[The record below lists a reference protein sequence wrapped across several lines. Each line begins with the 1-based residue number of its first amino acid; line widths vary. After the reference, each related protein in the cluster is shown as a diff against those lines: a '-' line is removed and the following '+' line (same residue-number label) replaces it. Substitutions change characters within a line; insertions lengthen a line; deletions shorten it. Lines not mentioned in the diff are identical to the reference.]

1 MFYKSTRNSNLKVT
15 ASEAIAR
22 GISEEGGL
30 FVPEYFPSVK
40 NELEELRKLD
50 YIALSKKI
58 LSLYLTDYTEDE
70 INECAEKAYETS
82 KFSGEQVRVHEV
94 ENEDGIYSLELW
106 HGPTCA
112 FKDMALQ
119 ILPHLLTKAFKKQA
133 DGKKAVILVATS
145 GDTGKAALEGFK
157 DVENTE
163 IIVFYPE
170 NGVSPMQLRQMNTQE
185 GNNVCVCAVKG
196 NFDDCQTQVKRI
208 FTSEDLRAKL
218 ADNNM
223 LFSSANSINWG
234 RLLPQIVYY
243 FYSYFRFLDRMGVEG
258 TDEEINIAV
267 PTGNF
272 GNILAAYY
280 AKMMGLPVNKF
291 ICASNS
297 NNVLTDFINTGKY
310 DRERKF
316 YTTISPSMDILV
328 SSNLERLLYH
338 LADCDDAKTAS
349 WMKALNEKGEYTGDA
364 DTANKVSELFAA
376 YCCDEKETEVTIK
389 NTFDNS
395 SYLID
400 THTAVAF
407 KAVNDY
413 RENSEDYTPVIIAST
428 ASPYKFSKSVLSVLS
443 DFDSEDEF
451 EIVDKLSEISGLEVP
466 AALKALKT
474 KKTRFTNVCD
484 RESIAQFVMNT
495 LSIEG

>member
-1 MFYKSTRNSNLKVT
+1 MYYKSTRNSSLKVT
-15 ASEAIAR
+15 ASEAIAK

-30 FVPEYFPSVK
+30 FVPESFPSVK
-40 NELEELRKLD
+40 ERLSELRKLD
-50 YIALSKKI
+50 YISLAKEI
-58 LSLYLTDYTEDE
+58 LSLYLTDYTKEE
-70 INECAEKAYETS
+70 IDECAEKAYETS
-82 KFSGEQVRVHEV
+82 KFSGEQVRLHEV
-94 ENEDGIYSLELW
+94 ENEDGVYSLELW

-119 ILPHLLTKAFKKQA
+119 LLPHLLTKAFKKQA

-157 DVENTE
+157 DVENTQ

-185 GNNVCVCAVKG
+185 GENVCVCAVKG

-208 FTSEDLRAKL
+208 FTSVELKKL
-218 ADNNM
+218 LAENNM

-243 FYSYFRFLDRMGVEG
+243 FYAYFRFLDRMGVENEE
-258 TDEEINIAV
+258 EEINIAV

-297 NNVLTDFINTGKY
+297 NNVLTDFINGGTYNKL
-310 DRERKF
+310 RHF

-338 LADCDDAKTAS
+338 LAGNDDKQTAE
-349 WMKALNEKGEYTGDA
+349 WMNALNSKGEYTVDA
-364 DTANKVSELFAA
+364 ATEERVKENFAA
-376 YCCDEKETEVTIK
+376 YCCDEKGTSENIK
-389 NTFDNS
+389 DTFENS

-407 KAVNDY
+407 KAVKEY
-413 RENSEDYTPVIIAST
+413 REETEDYTPVVIAST
-428 ASPYKFSKSVLSVLS
+428 ASPYKFSKSVLSSIS
-443 DFDSEDEF
+443 DYENNDEF
-451 EIVDKLSEISGLEVP
+451 AVVEELSKVSGLEVP

-474 KKTRFTNVCD
+474 KPTRFTNVCD
-484 RESIAQFVMNT
+484 RDSISEFVINT
-495 LSIEG
+495 LGIKE